1 MAEKEYISYDEIVE
15 ECKKLAGRIKNNN
28 FNKIIAITRGG
39 MVPACLLAQFLD
51 IRTIDSIALVSY
63 GNDDKQTE
71 LKCLLAP
78 NVDIDEQTLF
88 VDDLYDSG
96 NTYKYIKK
104 QYPQAKC
111 AVVYT
116 KYADAALD
124 FSATLKAKDKWLV
137 FPWEFDAI

>member
-15 ECKKLAGRIKNNN
+15 ECKNLAKRLKNNK

-63 GNDDKQTE
+63 GNDDRQAD

-78 NVDIDEQTLF
+78 NVEIDEHTLF

-96 NTYKYIKK
+96 NTYKYIKQ

-111 AVVYT
+111 TVIYT
-116 KYADAALD
+116 KYADAVLD
-124 FSATLKAKDKWLV
+124 FPATLKAKDKWLV
-137 FPWEFDAI
+137 FPWEFDAV

>member
-15 ECKKLAGRIKNNN
+15 ECKKLAERIKNNN

-39 MVPACLLAQFLD
+39 MIPACLLAQFLD

-78 NVDIDEQTLF
+78 NTDVDEQTLF

-96 NTYKYIKK
+96 NTYKYIKQ
-104 QYPQAKC
+104 QYPQAKS

-116 KYADAALD
+116 KYADAKLD
-124 FSATLKAKDKWLV
+124 FSTTLKAKDKWLV
-137 FPWEFDAI
+137 FPWEFDAV

>member
-1 MAEKEYISYDEIVE
+1 MAEKEYIPYEEIVE
-15 ECKKLAGRIKNNN
+15 ECKNLAKCLKNNK

-78 NVDIDEQTLF
+78 NVEIDEHTLF

-96 NTYKYIKK
+96 NTYKYIKQ
-104 QYPQAKC
+104 QYPKAKC

-116 KYADAALD
+116 KYSDAELD
-124 FSATLKAKDKWLV
+124 FPATLKTKDKWLV

>member
-15 ECKKLAGRIKNNN
+15 ECKKLAERIKNNN

-78 NVDIDEQTLF
+78 NIDVDEQTLF

-96 NTYKYIKK
+96 NTYKYIKQ

-116 KYADAALD
+116 KYTDAVLD

-137 FPWEFDAI
+137 FPWEFDAV